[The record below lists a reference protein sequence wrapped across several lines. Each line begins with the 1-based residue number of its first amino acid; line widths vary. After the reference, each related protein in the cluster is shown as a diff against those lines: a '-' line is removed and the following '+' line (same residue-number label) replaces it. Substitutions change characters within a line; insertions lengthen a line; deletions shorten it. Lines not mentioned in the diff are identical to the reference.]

1 MMRAKIGRSLA
12 RMNFPSLGNRARNRA
27 RCGLEAQTLLR
38 FNPGINLT
46 PRMDWSSGCQSI
58 RILHVRGPTHS
69 IARSRLSQC
78 EDQLAELPQP
88 CQLAADAGGSA
99 RQGVAN
105 VSSSSALV
113 PHESK
118 ETAASSPAVA
128 NPLRN
133 PSYPQRTHFG
143 ERPQLEE
150 TLSSWEQKIN
160 NLAGKLTALGNHP
173 GRATYERL
181 FFQMQGARDQMAEAV
196 RRMPL
201 ETGALYEE
209 DRERFEAAA
218 AALGRLFQSWDG
230 VKT

>member
-1 MMRAKIGRSLA
+1 M
-12 RMNFPSLGNRARNRA
+12 
-27 RCGLEAQTLLR
+27 
-38 FNPGINLT
+38 
-46 PRMDWSSGCQSI
+46 
-58 RILHVRGPTHS
+58 
-69 IARSRLSQC
+69 
-78 EDQLAELPQP
+78 
-88 CQLAADAGGSA
+88 
-99 RQGVAN
+99 
-105 VSSSSALV
+105 SSSSALV

-118 ETAASSPAVA
+118 ETAAPSPAVA

-143 ERPQLEE
+143 ERRQLEE

-160 NLAGKLTALGNHP
+160 NLAGKLTDLGNHP

-196 RRMPL
+196 RRIPL

-230 VKT
+230 LKT